1 MAIENMDSGRFEEYN
16 LDDEIL
22 TDEELGRI
30 MASISDE
37 DLGRIW
43 ASIETIDEEEAE
55 ILATIP
61 VEVLEEDRRLML
73 EAMKM
78 HAGDRK
84 RRVAEMIVL
93 YSDDEGE

>member
-16 LDDEIL
+16 LDDELIL

-30 MASISDE
+30 MASLE
-37 DLGRIW
+37 VF
-43 ASIETIDEEEAE
+43 DEEEAE

-61 VEVLEEDRRLML
+61 AEVLEEDRRLML

>member
-22 TDEELGRI
+22 
-30 MASISDE
+30 SDE
-37 DLGRIW
+37 DLGLIM
-43 ASIETIDEEEAE
+43 ASLEEFDEEDAE
-55 ILATIP
+55 VLASIP